1 MSIRLRIDGKIVEFA
16 EDTVTLGSDP
26 ACTVPLEEVEDLA
39 ARHAVIR
46 KIAGRWIVEVREGSF
61 IQVGDEPKSRMQWLS
76 NGDVIRLTD
85 HGPEITFEPSGADSN
100 SAREVV
106 KKPEPFRPVLR
117 TKTDSPSTRED
128 DNSLQLSKP
137 RQVVVPPIEDVIELE
152 EVQNQPTPKPKPIKS
167 RPQNP
172 VPEEPD
178 LPTIPTIKSK
188 SWLESTSATAA
199 ARQQRARR
207 AFWLQIGGVGL
218 LALVAI
224 AVWRFGSNPVTDNSN
239 SSTESPVT
247 HTDPP
252 ARPKDEDQK
261 VATNKTPD
269 KPVVDP
275 KISKEEEPK
284 NVVTKP
290 KVEVSEEPMVPV
302 LKEVPKPDKTSP
314 VETVSEEVLAAV
326 SPAIFAVF
334 AKHPEQDGYFRL
346 GTGWAASRRHVVTSG
361 AVAIAAEELQREGM
375 SIAVSQPSLKAPI
388 TIKTIRVHAAYRTGL
403 ERAATAR
410 EQIEAAKKNPREKS
424 PDDSSIAPED
434 ELRQALSLQAR
445 FDLGV
450 FDILSGQRLPSPL
463 TINSSDLP
471 DVSKVEYSMI
481 GSPYSGESYRVESPA
496 EIESPKGRVNRRGTA
511 AKSDKN
517 LTLTMPFSEDVSD
530 LNWSGSPILDPSRRV
545 IGIYSRP
552 SKLFVK
558 NDKSPRQHA
567 VIWLGRLRE
576 FAPEVEE

>member
-1 MSIRLRIDGKIVEFA
+1 MPIRLGIDGKIVEFA
-16 EDTVTLGSDP
+16 EDSVTLGCDP

-76 NGDVIRLTD
+76 KGDVIRLTD
-85 HGPEITFEPSGADSN
+85 HGPEVTFEPAGADS
-100 SAREVV
+100 SS
-106 KKPEPFRPVLR
+106 F
-117 TKTDSPSTRED
+117 RED
-128 DNSLQLSKP
+128 SKKSRPHADSLQLSKP

-152 EVQNQPTPKPKPIKS
+152 EVDNPPTPKPRPIKS

-172 VPEEPD
+172 APEEPD
-178 LPTIPTIKSK
+178 LPQIPIIKSK
-188 SWLESTSATAA
+188 SRDSTSAAAA

-207 AFWLQIGGVGL
+207 AFWFQAGGVGL

-224 AVWRFGSNPVTDNSN
+224 AIWKFGSSPVSDPVTNGS
-239 SSTESPVT
+239 SSTESTVAQS
-247 HTDPP
+247 DPP
-252 ARPKDEDQK
+252 VRPKDGDQMI
-261 VATNKTPD
+261 ATNTIPD
-269 KPVVDP
+269 KPAVDTR
-275 KISKEEEPK
+275 ISKEEEPK
-284 NVVTKP
+284 KVVTRP
-290 KVEVSEEPMVPV
+290 KDVSEEPMVPV
-302 LKEVPKPDKTSP
+302 VKEVPKPDKTAT
-314 VETVSEEVLAAV
+314 VEEVPEEVLAAV
-326 SPAIFAVF
+326 SPAIFAIF

-361 AVAIAAEELQREGM
+361 AVAIAAEELQRDGM
-375 SIAVSQPSLKAPI
+375 SIVVSQPSLKAPVG
-388 TIKTIRVHAAYRTGL
+388 IKSIRVHAAYRTGL

-410 EQIEAAKKNPREKS
+410 EQLEASKKNPSEKK
-424 PDDSSIAPED
+424 PDDSDIPPEE
-434 ELRQALSLQAR
+434 ELRQALSLQSR

-450 FDILSGQRLPSPL
+450 FDILPGQRLPSPL
-463 TINSSDLP
+463 TINSGDLP
-471 DVSKVEYSMI
+471 DVSKVEYSMV
-481 GSPYSGESYRVESPA
+481 GSPYSGESYRVESPS
-496 EIESPKGRVNRRGTA
+496 EIEPPKGRVNRRGTA
-511 AKSDKN
+511 NKSDKN

-530 LNWSGSPILDPSRRV
+530 LNWSGSPVLDPSRRV

-552 SKLFVK
+552 SKLVVK